1 MTRFATA
8 EDLGLYLTGETP
20 STPDDDEWIAQ
31 AEMILDLVS
40 DDIRSAARSEITKQG
55 SDPHEVTAKLAGT
68 WSRDLEL
75 PGGPITSV
83 VSVKVNGIAV
93 GFTWN
98 ERSTLR
104 IGEGT
109 LPTVFT
115 ADEEGPDG
123 RIGQGAQGGPEHD
136 SSVGNW
142 GGPTSTVEVVYVPGY
157 DAAEVPGWVRSMA
170 IRVAARTI
178 GNPTTLTQETLG
190 PYSAS
195 YGNTLDAGG
204 SHLTDKET
212 KLLRRKFSR
221 TAGTAGTRGR

>member
-8 EDLGLYLTGETP
+8 EDLALYLTGAAP
-20 STPDDDEWIAQ
+20 DSTDDAEWIAQ
-31 AEMILDLVS
+31 AEIILDLVTV
-40 DDIRSAARSEITKQG
+40 DIQSAARNDIVEDSPEEQT
-55 SDPHEVTAKLAGT
+55 VKLAGT

-75 PGGPITSV
+75 PGRPISKV
-83 VSVKVNGIAV
+83 VSAKVNGVSV

-98 ERSTLR
+98 ERTTLR

-115 ADEEGPDG
+115 ADDEGPDG

-136 SSVGNW
+136 SSVGHW
-142 GGPTSTVEVVYVPGY
+142 GGPASTVEVVYAPGY
-157 DAAEVPGWVRSMA
+157 DASKVPGWVRSMA

-195 YGNTLDAGG
+195 YGNTLDAGE
-204 SHLTDKET
+204 SHLTTKET